1 MAEAL
6 VHLHREAAVAAGV
19 GAASLPAAVGA
30 GAGDPSCQG
39 WVRPVGV
46 LKAGLPAGRR
56 SWEVGAVVVVAAAG
70 VLLQEPALPKVGD
83 LSLERTQNPREGK
96 GGVKFGAWVVCPAP
110 PHTCALSPRLPSHHH
125 LTTPTTPSLPLPAL
139 SAEMSRAPL
148 PDPGS
153 PAPTPPSLKLL
164 RTWAG

>member
-1 MAEAL
+1 MEAAEAL

-56 SWEVGAVVVVAAAG
+56 SWEVGAVVVVVVAAG

-83 LSLERTQNPREGK
+83 LSLERTQIPREGK
-96 GGVKFGAWVVCPAP
+96 GGVKFGAWVVCP
-110 PHTCALSPRLPSHHH
+110 H
-125 LTTPTTPSLPLPAL
+125 PLPTHAHW
-139 SAEMSRAPL
+139 AHAYR
-148 PDPGS
+148 
-153 PAPTPPSLKLL
+153 PTA
-164 RTWAG
+164 T